1 MQGDETVGGMET
13 RGDRTIRWIAALAI
27 LALIVTA
34 AWGYDQQ
41 RVRGLLA
48 NQLEG
53 ERQRAF
59 YGLLENVERLELS
72 LSKALVATSPPQVL
86 MHLADT
92 WRYADA
98 AVINLGGLP
107 MAHTT
112 SLRTGTYL
120 NQAGD
125 YARSMVKIVSDG
137 RVLTQA
143 EIEQLEDLH
152 SQVVELN
159 HALHELEGNLA
170 DAGHRW
176 STLQAM
182 SPVSYDAVQT
192 DDGVRGLASIEE
204 HLQQYPTLIY
214 DGPFSDHVFDVRPK
228 GLVGAEIGEEE
239 ARERVMQIMAALGQ
253 VRTSPEKVS
262 EAKGP
267 IAAFT
272 FSATVEGRQYWMDI
286 SAKGGHLVWLNTD
299 ASGSAVTIGLEA
311 ARQLAHEFL
320 VDLGYDSLTP
330 VFTHQEGVKAVTN
343 FVYEQDGVL
352 VYPDQIKVMV
362 CLDEGAVMGV
372 DASSYLIAHQER
384 DIPAPRLTQEE
395 ALTRLNSDLTPGEAV
410 LALIPR
416 DCLEEVL
423 CWEIRASAEDAEF
436 MVYINALTGEEEQI
450 FQLIPVEGGQLPG

>member
-1 MQGDETVGGMET
+1 MSRGIETPGE
-13 RGDRTIRWIAALAI
+13 RTIRWIAALAI

-34 AWGYDQQ
+34 SWGYDQQ
-41 RVRGLLA
+41 RVRVLLT

-72 LSKALVATSPPQVL
+72 LSKALAATSPPQVL
-86 MHLADT
+86 IHLADT

-98 AVINLGGLP
+98 AVINLAGIP

-125 YARSMVKIVSDG
+125 YARSMVRIVSDG

-143 EIEQLEDLH
+143 EIEQIEDLH
-152 SQVVELN
+152 SQVVDLN
-159 HALHELEGNLA
+159 RALHELESSLV

-176 STLQAM
+176 SALQAM
-182 SPVSYDAVQT
+182 RPVSYDAIDA
-192 DDGVRGLASIEE
+192 DDGVRGLKSIEE

-214 DGPFSDHVFDVRPK
+214 DGPFSDHVFDIRPK
-228 GLVGAEIGEEE
+228 GLVGPEISEEE
-239 ARERVMQIMAALGQ
+239 AAERVMDIMQTLGDG
-253 VRTSPEKVS
+253 RSSAEKVS

-267 IAAFT
+267 IPAYTFT
-272 FSATVEGRQYWMDI
+272 STVDGRQYWLDV
-286 SAKGGHLVWLNTD
+286 SRKGGHLVWLNTD
-299 ASGSAVTIGLEA
+299 ASGSAQNIDLEA
-311 ARQLAHEFL
+311 AREIALEFL
-320 VDLGYDSLTP
+320 HDLGHDDLTP
-330 VFTHQEGVKAVTN
+330 VFTHQEGHRAVTN
-343 FVYEQDGVL
+343 FVHEQDGVL
-352 VYPDQIKVMV
+352 VYPDQVKVLV
-362 CLDEGAVMGV
+362 CLDEGAILGV
-372 DASSYLIAHQER
+372 DASSYLIAHEER
-384 DIPAPRLTQEE
+384 QLPEPRLTQEE
-395 ALTRLNSDLTPGEAV
+395 ALRRLSPELTPGEAV

-423 CWEIRASAEDAEF
+423 CWEIRARTGDVEF